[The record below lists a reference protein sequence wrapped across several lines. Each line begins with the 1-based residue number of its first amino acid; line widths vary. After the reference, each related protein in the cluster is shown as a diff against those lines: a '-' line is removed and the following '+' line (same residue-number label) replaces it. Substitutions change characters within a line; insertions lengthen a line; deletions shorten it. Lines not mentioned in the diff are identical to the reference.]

1 MMIRAGVRT
10 VLRFAGSI
18 AAVLCVAAMFYL
30 VRYGMLKLLITY
42 MEMAEQPKD

>member
-10 VLRFAGSI
+10 VLRFVGSI
-18 AAVLCVAAMFYL
+18 AAVLCVATMFYL

-42 MEMAEQPKD
+42 KEIAEQPED